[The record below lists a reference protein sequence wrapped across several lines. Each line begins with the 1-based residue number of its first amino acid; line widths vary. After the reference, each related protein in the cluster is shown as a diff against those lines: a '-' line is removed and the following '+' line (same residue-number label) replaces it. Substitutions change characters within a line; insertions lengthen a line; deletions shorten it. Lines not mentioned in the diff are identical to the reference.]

1 MYTVFSLHTLCIIVI
16 EIYNWF
22 YLIELYTNIKYGTL
36 GILYQ
41 AVKVIVMILDII
53 MLYTLFS
60 TIRAYMRRKL
70 NQMLTIQPILKNGI

>member
-1 MYTVFSLHTLCIIVI
+1 MYSVLSLHTLCIIVI
-16 EIYNWF
+16 EVYNWF
-22 YLIELYTNIKYGTL
+22 YLIELYKDIKYGTL

-41 AVKVIVMILDII
+41 GVKVIVMILDLI

-60 TIRAYMRRKL
+60 IIRAYMRRKL